1 MGLAKWIAGIAAV
14 ALLALAGNW
23 TGNVAAAATFSDAEL
38 AARADDGYRSKET
51 WSKNIYRKLA
61 TEDGA
66 KSDVQALALERLSD
80 NHVLIIYAGTNPTD
94 IKDVLADLGIGAKEG
109 EYLLKKSIET
119 IVRGLAAA
127 KIVKSAA
134 IDKTIAAMEG
144 KMGGLKVG
152 TTRATKKGSPK
163 FSCRKGSFFDPRG
176 GGECWSCASGTHRT
190 IFPVTKSKACER
202 RPSTKHAKAKNHGKG
217 SGVFKTDC
225 KKGRFYD
232 VGKKKCYSCPPG
244 YKRSLSSVTS
254 SKACFRVVKPA
265 WYKAKYVSKA
275 LCPRGTFFDL
285 VDKGSC
291 WQCPK
296 GYKRHITSVKSKNAC
311 ISVAWKK
318 QADGLV
324 DLGFKLNSTTEKQLA
339 VSRTF
344 MTRVMAMKDSK
355 GHTLSKQRVTLVGHS
370 LGGFI
375 AQVLAAEQAVPAV
388 TFNAPG
394 AANYNAKLRGKQIR
408 NVSRKSD
415 VVGTIGKHIG
425 RSVWVADLKFNPKKD
440 IVNPAGY
447 LVNNHNIGDLI
458 KDLRRW
464 KR

>member
-1 MGLAKWIAGIAAV
+1 MRLAKWFAGIAAIV
-14 ALLALAGNW
+14 VLAGS
-23 TGNVAAAATFSDAEL
+23 GDPAKAATFTDAEL

-51 WSKNIYRKLA
+51 WSKKVYRKLA
-61 TEDGA
+61 TEEGK
-66 KSDVQALALERLSD
+66 KSDVEALALERLSD
-80 NHVLIIYAGTNPTD
+80 NHVLIIYAGTNPKD

-109 EYLLKKSIET
+109 EYLLKKSVET

-127 KIVKSAA
+127 KIVKSGAV
-134 IDKTIAAMEG
+134 DKTIAAMEG

-152 TTRATKKGSPK
+152 TTKATKRGSPK
-163 FSCRKGSFFDPRG
+163 LSCAKGAFFDPRK
-176 GGECWSCASGTHRT
+176 GGECWSCAKGTHRT
-190 IFPVTKSKACER
+190 IFAVNKSKACER
-202 RPSTKHAKAKNHGKG
+202 RASTKYAKAKDHGKG
-217 SGVFKTDC
+217 KGVFKTDC
-225 KKGRFYD
+225 KKGRFFD
-232 VGKKKCYSCPPG
+232 VGKGKCYSCPSG

-254 SKACFRVVKPA
+254 SKACFRVQKAA

-275 LCPRGTFFDL
+275 LCPRGTFFDI

-296 GYKRHITSVKSKNAC
+296 GYKRHVTSVKSKNAC

-318 QADGLV
+318 QADELV
-324 DLGFKLNSTTEKQLA
+324 NLGFKLNSTTEKQLA
-339 VSRTF
+339 VSRKF
-344 MTRVMAMKDSK
+344 MSRVMAMKDSK
-355 GHTLSKQRVTLVGHS
+355 GRTLSKKRVTLVGHS

-394 AANYNAKLRGKQIR
+394 AANYNSKLRSNKIR

-425 RSVWVADLKFNPKKD
+425 KSVWVKDLKFNPKKD
-440 IVNPAGY
+440 IINPAGY
-447 LVNNHNIGDLI
+447 LVNNHNIADLI

-464 KR
+464 KQ

>member
-1 MGLAKWIAGIAAV
+1 MALAKWIAGIAAIALV
-14 ALLALAGNW
+14 AG
-23 TGNVAAAATFSDAEL
+23 TGSGTGAATFTDAEL

-51 WSKNIYRKLA
+51 WSKKIYRKLA
-61 TEDGA
+61 SEDGR
-66 KSDVQALALERLSD
+66 KSDVEAVALERLSD
-80 NHVLIIYAGTNPTD
+80 NHVLIIYAGTNPKD
-94 IKDVLADLGIGAKEG
+94 IKDVLADIGIGAKEG
-109 EYLLKKSIET
+109 EYLLKRSIET
-119 IVRGLAAA
+119 VVRGLAAA

-134 IDKTIAAMEG
+134 VDKTIAAMEG

-152 TTRATKKGSPK
+152 TAKATKKGAPK
-163 FSCRKGSFFDPRG
+163 LSCAKGAFFDPRA
-176 GGECWSCASGTHRT
+176 GGECWSCRRGTHRT
-190 IFPVTKSKACER
+190 IFAVNKSKACER
-202 RPSTKHAKAKNHGKG
+202 RASTSYAKAKNHGKG

-232 VGKKKCYSCPPG
+232 IGKGKCYSCPKG
-244 YKRSLSSVTS
+244 YKRSVSSVS
-254 SKACFRVVKPA
+254 GSKACFRGNKPA

-291 WQCPK
+291 WQCPN
-296 GYKRHITSVKSKNAC
+296 GYKRHITSVKSRDAC

-324 DLGFKLNSTTEKQLA
+324 DLGFKLNATTEKQLG
-339 VSRTF
+339 VSRGF
-344 MTRVMAMKDSK
+344 MKRVMAMKDKK
-355 GHTLSKQRVTLVGHS
+355 GRTLSKRRVTLVGHS

-394 AANYNAKLRGKQIR
+394 AANYNSKLRSSRIR
-408 NVSRKSD
+408 NISRKSD

-425 RSVWVADLKFNPKKD
+425 KSVWVANLKFNPKKD

-447 LVNNHNIGDLI
+447 LVNNHNIADLI